1 MRSLKNAERAR
12 QLIIKEFIMK
22 KLLFGSLVLF
32 LFNSSFAQIDSVG
45 LKNSMQ
51 QLDKALLQK
60 DETVLKSIL
69 HKDLGFGHSNGWIQT
84 KNDILND
91 FTSGKLTYNKFE
103 NNSSSIVTIN
113 KKYATVKTNTNAE
126 GVVNG
131 TAFKLTLHIMQF
143 WIRTKKG
150 WQLIARQSAKLS

>member
-1 MRSLKNAERAR
+1 
-12 QLIIKEFIMK
+12 MK
-22 KLLFGSLVLF
+22 KLLFGSIVLF

-45 LKNSMQ
+45 LKNAMQ

-60 DETVLKSIL
+60 DETVLKSVL
-69 HKDLGFGHSNGWIQT
+69 HKDLSYGHSNGWIQS
-84 KNDILND
+84 KSDILND
-91 FTSGKLTYNKFE
+91 FTSGKLTYSKIE
-103 NNSSSIVTIN
+103 NNSSAIIVIN
-113 KKYATVKTNTNAE
+113 KDYATVKTNTNAE

-143 WIRTKKG
+143 WIKTKKG